1 MDKKYCFL
9 LGEIRKV
16 HGYRG
21 ELVLRVNEPS
31 GISCMEPGEP
41 VFLDI
46 EGGLVPFF
54 LTSVEERDPRTVVI
68 SLDDIDSE
76 EKARRLTGIPVYLPG
91 TRPGGNGMNE
101 TDLSSLVGYEVF
113 TPQEQSLG
121 LVKEAE
127 ELPMHWVLRLR
138 SPEGERLIPLHED
151 LIVEIDP
158 GKKRIV
164 MDLPNGLTEI

>member
-1 MDKKYCFL
+1 
-9 LGEIRKV
+9 
-16 HGYRG
+16 
-21 ELVLRVNEPS
+21 
-31 GISCMEPGEP
+31 MEPGEP

-76 EKARRLTGIPVYLPG
+76 EKARRLSGIAVYLPG

-158 GKKRIV
+158 GRKRIV